1 MNYVLLRGPD
11 IVESLLS
18 EKGLRLLVVTEDEP
32 FARTLY
38 DYLAPLG
45 YNMDRASSGTSGWKR
60 ASSSSYDIL
69 LIDMALSGMD
79 GLTLCRRLR
88 EEVGVETPVLLF
100 MNGESLEARV
110 LGLNW
115 GADGFVNKSMDM
127 RELEALLRAL
137 VRRSGVRQGVRSLS
151 WAGLEL
157 DPYTHTV
164 TCEGVPLKLRPIA
177 FTILARLMRQAP
189 GVVTRKDLEY
199 EIYGEFPPDSDA
211 LRTHI
216 HSLRK
221 ALQQVRRPILK
232 TVTHVGYCLLPWPLP
247 EELPSDAAE

>member
-1 MNYVLLRGPD
+1 M
-11 IVESLLS
+11 ESLLS
-18 EKGLRLLVVTEDEP
+18 EKGLRLLIVTEDEE
-32 FARTLY
+32 FARSLY
-38 DYLAPLG
+38 DYLVPLG

-60 ASSSSYDIL
+60 AASSSYELL

-88 EEVGVETPVLLF
+88 EEVGLETPVLLF

-115 GADGFVNKSMDM
+115 GADAFVSKSVDL
-127 RELEALLRAL
+127 RELEAMIRAI
-137 VRRSGVRQGVRSLS
+137 VRRTGSRPQSRCLS

-157 DPYTHTV
+157 DTYTHTV
-164 TCEGVPLKLRPIA
+164 TCEGTPLQLRPIA

-199 EIYGEFPPDSDA
+199 EIYGEFPPDSDS

-221 ALQQVRRPILK
+221 ALQQAGRPILK
-232 TVTHVGYCLLPWPLP
+232 TVTHVGYCLLSWPLS
-247 EELPSDAAE
+247 EGETSD

>member
-1 MNYVLLRGPD
+1 MNNMLLRGPGS
-11 IVESLLS
+11 VESLQT
-18 EKGLRLLVVTEDEP
+18 EKGLRLLIVTEDEQ
-32 FARTLY
+32 FAQTLY
-38 DYLAPLG
+38 NYLAPLD

-60 ASSSSYDIL
+60 ASSNSYDVLI
-69 LIDMALSGMD
+69 IDMPLSGMD

-88 EEVGVETPVLLF
+88 EEVGVETPLLLV
-100 MNGESLEARV
+100 MESESLEARV

-115 GADGFVNKSMDM
+115 GADGFLKKSTDL
-127 RELEALLRAL
+127 REVEAIIRSV
-137 VRRSGVRQGVRSLS
+137 VRRTRAQQSSRSLS

-157 DPYTHTV
+157 DPNTHTV
-164 TCEGVPLKLRPIA
+164 TLDGTPLQLRPIA

-199 EIYGEFPPDSDA
+199 EIYGEFPPDSDS

-221 ALQQVRRPILK
+221 ALQQAGRPILK
-232 TVTHVGYCLLPWPLP
+232 TVTHVGYCLLPWPQDG
-247 EELPSDAAE
+247 ELPSS